1 MEAVNTNAQIKALEI
16 KIKSLEIENQKYSK
30 FIEANKKEIEEYKI
44 LIQSLSGTKTANDY
58 INNEIN
64 LRFKWRVSDVRKGLI
79 CELKNENKTIKK
91 IRDNKWNCTAI
102 GNKQLIKGIINKW
115 KIQVNADFTDITA
128 GIVPTNID
136 LNGQDNWAKGYVTNL
151 SNFGKHN
158 LGVYTPLCNIIAKKG
173 EIVEIIVDLEKEKGE
188 LSYSL
193 NGKKLGIFC
202 DNINKNLDYV
212 PFIDLCYVGT
222 EVTLLE

>member
-1 MEAVNTNAQIKALEI
+1 M
-16 KIKSLEIENQKYSK
+16 
-30 FIEANKKEIEEYKI
+30 
-44 LIQSLSGTKTANDY
+44 G
-58 INNEIN
+58 
-64 LRFKWRVSDVRKGLI
+64 
-79 CELKNENKTIKK
+79 
-91 IRDNKWNCTAI
+91 
-102 GNKQLIKGIINKW
+102 
-115 KIQVNADFTDITA
+115 
-128 GIVPTNID
+128 
-136 LNGQDNWAKGYVTNL
+136 KGYVTNL

-158 LGVYTPLCNIIAKKG
+158 LGVYTPFCNINATKG

-212 PFIDLCYVGT
+212 PFVDLYYVGT